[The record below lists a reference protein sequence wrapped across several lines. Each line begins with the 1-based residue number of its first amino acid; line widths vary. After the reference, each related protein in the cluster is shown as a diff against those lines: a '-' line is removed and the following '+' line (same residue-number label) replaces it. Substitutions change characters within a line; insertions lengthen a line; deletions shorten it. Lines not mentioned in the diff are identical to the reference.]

1 MYILLSYT
9 DNVVNKIEYCSNNL
23 NVIKVKIK
31 RLLEDT
37 LFNLKLD
44 NPDETYKTIELSGLE
59 VSLLLIDNKSVYN
72 VGIINKDAA
81 YVYIFSVIEIYC

>member
-1 MYILLSYT
+1 MYILLSYANKT
-9 DNVVNKIEYCSNNL
+9 VNKIEYCSNNL

-31 RLLEDT
+31 RLIEDI

-44 NPDETYKTIELSGLE
+44 NPNESYDTIELNNLE

-72 VGIINKDAA
+72 IGIINKDAV